1 MTLILQRDRTI
12 FRLMRVTGWSARKVL
27 GLTVS
32 DATGLASTPKE
43 ERTCPGEVAGLLLT
57 YLRDTRQYL
66 AGDDSGD
73 ALFTGWRSAG
83 IGGEELGLRG
93 WRVKDYK

>member
-12 FRLMRVTGWSARKVL
+12 FRLIRITGWSARKVL

-32 DATGLASTPKE
+32 DATGLASAPKE
-43 ERTCPGEVAGLLLT
+43 ERTFPGEVAGLLLT

-66 AGDDSGD
+66 VGDASED
-73 ALFTGWRSAG
+73 ALFIGWRGAG
-83 IGGEELGLRG
+83 IGEKNWGLRVA
-93 WRVKDYK
+93 RVNDYE